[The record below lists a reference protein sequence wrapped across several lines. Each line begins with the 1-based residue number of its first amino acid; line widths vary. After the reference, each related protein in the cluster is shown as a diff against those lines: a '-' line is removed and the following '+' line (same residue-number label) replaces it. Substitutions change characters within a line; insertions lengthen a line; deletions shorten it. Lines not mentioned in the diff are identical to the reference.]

1 MPRSG
6 IGLNEL
12 LGTNRSGCLPTVLH
26 LRWGEVGDVRMEP
39 GLQAAAVRDEVLA
52 RAVCAR
58 KHYVLRPFVENR
70 LTAKATHASL
80 QVCDHC
86 FQSVKHLAFNPV
98 AMMVDWCLTPELTRA
113 AKRHRVE

>member
-1 MPRSG
+1 M
-6 IGLNEL
+6 
-12 LGTNRSGCLPTVLH
+12 
-26 LRWGEVGDVRMEP
+26 
-39 GLQAAAVRDEVLA
+39 RDEVLA